1 MAGRSAC
8 GSVGPVP
15 HPDPSEER
23 AVSAS
28 PDLVWLD
35 RALFDSAT
43 LRPGSRNQELTWA
56 RLPVRGTTRRL
67 VPVEA
72 KFAAEAFT
80 NRHDAMS
87 KQRLAAGRI
96 TRRLVGT
103 GGLRFGPTISADPE
117 RVLADRDHSA
127 IAAAAHGAGLQV
139 AGCAITLGPRRFNR
153 KPVVQLID
161 DRAQTVGF
169 VKVGA
174 DDATSAMVRHEAS
187 MLNRF
192 RSADHELLAVPQIL
206 WEGSFDNR
214 PVMCVSPVGR
224 TGRLAAANADRLNR
238 VARAVVEVS
247 GGSENVD
254 ASTSSPV
261 HRLQAEATAHG
272 RTDVVELV
280 EHVETSLVGRPAS
293 MAGWHGDFSPWNMI
307 STDAQTAL
315 IDWEFAGDAMP
326 VGADL
331 LHNRVMVATH
341 LDGEP
346 IDAPLGRFV
355 ASADNL
361 SELAAMGVPSDQHQA
376 HLVLYLLEL
385 IRRDTGFADAAAT
398 SVRQLLP
405 GMTKP

>member
-1 MAGRSAC
+1 MRC

-15 HPDPSEER
+15 RPDPSEVQ
-23 AVSAS
+23 AIAAS

-43 LRPGSRNQELTWA
+43 FLHGRGNHDLTWA
-56 RLPVRGTTRRL
+56 RLPLRGTTRRL

-87 KQRLAAGRI
+87 KQRQAAGRI
-96 TRRLVGT
+96 TQRLVGT
-103 GGLRFGPTISADPE
+103 AGLRFGPTVSADPE
-117 RVLADRDHSA
+117 RVLADLDHSA
-127 IAAAAHGAGLQV
+127 IAAAAHGAGLAV
-139 AGCAITLGPRRFNR
+139 VSCAITLGPRRFNR

-161 DRAQTVGF
+161 AQARTVGF

-174 DDATSAMVRHEAS
+174 DDATSAMVRHEAA

-192 RSADHELLAVPQIL
+192 RSADHKLLTVPEIL
-206 WEGSFDNR
+206 WEGNFDKR

-238 VARAVVEVS
+238 LARAVVDVS
-247 GGSENVD
+247 GGSQIVD
-254 ASTSSPV
+254 ASTSWPV
-261 HRLQAEATAHG
+261 TRLHAEATSQG
-272 RTDVVELV
+272 RTDVVDLV
-280 EHVETSLVGRPAS
+280 EQVAS
-293 MAGWHGDFSPWNMI
+293 ALLTRDASIAGWHGDFSPWNMI
-307 STDAQTAL
+307 STGDQTAL

-346 IDAPLGRFV
+346 IDTPLSRFV
-355 ASADNL
+355 ASADNVA
-361 SELAAMGVPSDQHQA
+361 ELASMGVPPDQHRV

-385 IRRDTGFADAAAT
+385 IRRDTGFAEAAAA